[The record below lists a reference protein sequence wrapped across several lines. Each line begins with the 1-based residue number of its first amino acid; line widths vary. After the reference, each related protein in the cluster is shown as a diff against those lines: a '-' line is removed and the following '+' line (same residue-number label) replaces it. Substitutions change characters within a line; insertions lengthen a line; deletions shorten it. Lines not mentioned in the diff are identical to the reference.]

1 MTATIIRWIAVILL
15 IDSGIAMIGMPYW
28 RRLMPGINLE
38 KMALIEAFISVALL
52 LVSFAI

>member
-1 MTATIIRWIAVILL
+1 
-15 IDSGIAMIGMPYW
+15 MIGMPYW